1 LGISYDKNQQS
12 LKNLIDLLNQH
23 LLMVHAKGKRTVLLI
38 DEAQN
43 LSMEVLEQIRLLT
56 NLETSK
62 AKLLQIILVGQ
73 PELKVLLK
81 RQDLRQLNQR
91 ITARYHLLPLSLDE
105 TRAYI
110 RHRLIVCNGNPEL
123 FKQSAIRKIYKLS
136 GGIPRVVNIL
146 CDRAL
151 LGAYSTNTTV
161 ITPAIISNAAAETL
175 DYFGEK
181 RSYLSPLLVLLLIV
195 CIAAGIYYQK
205 LWSDVVHQTLI
216 NLTTPTFK
224 PEIISQAEPKK
235 PVPVEKPVIV
245 PVATVKTFHDWINNP
260 EYTLNATL
268 ISSLKLWGKAI
279 PASNQVD
286 CNYVETTG
294 LRCAFG
300 KTTWKELLAMDRPAI
315 MEFSSTSKQLPL
327 ALLTGLSQNQSKI
340 HFNDLSF
347 PVSDVLK
354 EWNGYYLILEPLTIH
369 NVKLIYPHQ
378 TSDEVLL
385 LRHLLFSIDGINE
398 VVEKPRYYDDNLVA
412 RVVKFQH
419 QHQLPADGKV
429 GDKTMYYLKN
439 IELSVNFPHLK
450 MAD

>member
-1 LGISYDKNQQS
+1 
-12 LKNLIDLLNQH
+12 
-23 LLMVHAKGKRTVLLI
+23 MVHAKGKRTVLLI

-91 ITARYHLLPLSLDE
+91 ITARYHLLPLSLEE
-105 TRAYI
+105 TKAYI

-151 LGAYSTNTTV
+151 LGAYSTNATI
-161 ITPAIISNAAAETL
+161 ITPTIISNAAAETL
-175 DYFGEK
+175 DYVGEK
-181 RSYLSPLLVLLLIV
+181 HSYQSSLLVLLLLV
-195 CIAAGIYYQK
+195 CIAAGIYHQK
-205 LWSDVVHQTLI
+205 FWPDVAQQALI
-216 NLTTPTFK
+216 NLTAPTIK
-224 PEIISQAEPKK
+224 PEIIRQAEPTK

-245 PVATVKTFHDWINNP
+245 PVAIVKTFHDWINNP
-260 EYTLNATL
+260 EYTLNTTL
-268 ISSLKLWGKAI
+268 ISSLKLWGKTI

-294 LRCAFG
+294 LRCVFG

-327 ALLTGLSQNQSKI
+327 ALLTGLSQNQSII
-340 HFNDLSF
+340 HFNEVSF
-347 PVSDVLK
+347 PVADVLK
-354 EWNGYYLILEPLTIH
+354 EWNGYYLILEPLTIE

-378 TSDEVLL
+378 TSDEVLS

-419 QHQLPADGKV
+419 QHQLPEDGKV